1 MSAGT
6 ELLVHVRRFQ
16 NWFFVAGFPKSPA
29 LSGTSFLFL
38 LLAEEL

>member
-6 ELLVHVRRFQ
+6 ELLFHARRFHY
-16 NWFFVAGFPKSPA
+16 WLFVAGFPKSPA
-29 LSGTSFLFL
+29 LSGTSFLFM